1 MKFYTNIRCSC
12 LGKCDFHCENG
23 TRKQTWLSGKKN
35 HVLQS
40 HSKTFSSY
48 VSFNPGKF
56 TFLHN
61 LFVSLILLHYGY
73 NMEELEL
80 AFYHILLIIYSIHS
94 GNISKGETQWCN
106 LLYIYPETHLN
117 LRDYALTEQW
127 KGTLGK
133 QNGKKE
139 HKHPFLNNSRVAK
152 QTTTSAVL
160 YIM

>member
-23 TRKQTWLSGKKN
+23 TRKQTWLSGRKN

-73 NMEELEL
+73 NNGRTRVSFLPYTPDNLQHTFWKYFQGGDLVVQSPLHLPRNSLKFERLCSYRTMERH
-80 AFYHILLIIYSIHS
+80 F
-94 GNISKGETQWCN
+94 GET
-106 LLYIYPETHLN
+106 E
-117 LRDYALTEQW
+117 W
-127 KGTLGK
+127 KERT
-133 QNGKKE
+133 
-139 HKHPFLNNSRVAK
+139 
-152 QTTTSAVL
+152 
-160 YIM
+160 